1 MNYDATN
8 SDTMKHTLRLGIWG
22 FGRVGKAAALFFAR
36 QGHQITVMDSRV
48 LTAEEQTL
56 LKDNQIDFIPQD
68 NPAAFFETHDII
80 LPSPGIDLAP
90 WKSYSHKTVTEL
102 DLFSDA
108 FIGSLVAITGT
119 VGKTTST
126 TLLSQLL
133 TAAGKAPLTGGNIGI
148 PMFTLLTEQPM
159 AEQSSSEDS
168 SIKRSTIE
176 QQITEKPMA
185 ELSSTELSTTN
196 RSTTDRSTTDRSTT
210 QQLTTPKSN
219 TPLALLEVSSFQLEC
234 CRHFAPDLA
243 IWTNFF
249 SNHLDRHANLNE
261 YFQAK
266 KQMLN
271 HQRPDQ
277 HALLNADLV
286 IAYPELLK
294 IPATINLFTAQ
305 DPETLTL
312 PTLSENSSLFFIADR
327 TAYVTRNGTTLELF
341 SLDDT
346 SVITFP
352 ENLLVVGAALH
363 LLGCDPAA
371 LFKAHDQ
378 KLSVPEH
385 RLEPCAR
392 YGTSVFYNDSKATT
406 PQATLAAVKQL
417 APKPIKLFLGGLGK
431 GIDREPMI
439 RELAATTVRHIYCF
453 GKEAEHLAALCTT
466 YEIAHSTY
474 KTLEPALADCIE
486 ALQPDELV
494 LFSPSGSSFDLFKD
508 FEDRGRIFKALTREM
523 LATQSTRSENQGD

>member
-1 MNYDATN
+1 
-8 SDTMKHTLRLGIWG
+8 MKHTLRLGIWG

-36 QGHQITVMDSRV
+36 QGHHQITVMDNRV
-48 LTAEEQTL
+48 LTAEEQEL
-56 LKDNQIDFIPQD
+56 LAKNKIAFINQD
-68 NPAAFFETHDII
+68 NPATFFETHDII

-90 WKSYSHKTVTEL
+90 WKSYSHKIVTEL

-108 FIGSLVAITGT
+108 FKGSLIAITGT

-133 TAAGKAPLTGGNIGI
+133 TAAGRAPLTGGNIGI
-148 PMFTLLTEQPM
+148 PMFTLLS
-159 AEQSSSEDS
+159 EQSSAEKS
-168 SIKRSTIE
+168 SAK
-176 QQITEKPMA
+176 QQTTKHPM
-185 ELSSTELSTTN
+185 TELLTTKLAATEGSTTE
-196 RSTTDRSTTDRSTT
+196 RSD
-210 QQLTTPKSN
+210 PA
-219 TPLALLEVSSFQLEC
+219 LALLEVSSFQLEL

-266 KQMLN
+266 KQLFN
-271 HQRPDQ
+271 HQRSDQ

-286 IAYPELLK
+286 AAYPELLE
-294 IPATINLFTAQ
+294 IPATVNLFTAHN
-305 DPETLTL
+305 PKTLNL
-312 PTLSENSSLFFIADR
+312 PQLSENSSLFFIADLSRRSTLRAKADR
-327 TAYVTRNGTTLELF
+327 TAYVTRNGATQALF
-341 SLDDT
+341 SLDDIH
-346 SVITFP
+346 VITFP

-363 LLGCDPAA
+363 LLGLDPAT
-371 LFKAHDQ
+371 LFKTHDQ
-378 KLSVPEH
+378 NLSVPEH
-385 RLEPCAR
+385 RLEPCTR

-453 GKEAEHLAALCTT
+453 GKEAEHLATLCTT
-466 YEIAHSTY
+466 YGIAHSAY
-474 KTLEPALADCIE
+474 KTLEPALAECIE
-486 ALQPDELV
+486 VLQPDELV

-508 FEDRGRIFKALTREM
+508 FEDRGRIFKALTLEI
-523 LATQSTRSENQGD
+523 LATHTTRSENQGE

>member
-8 SDTMKHTLRLGIWG
+8 TGTMKQTLRLGIWG

-36 QGHQITVMDSRV
+36 QGHQITIMDSRV
-48 LTAEEQTL
+48 LTAEEQEL
-56 LKDNQIDFIPQD
+56 LTKNQIAFIPQD
-68 NPAAFFETHDII
+68 NPTAFFESHDII

-108 FIGSLVAITGT
+108 FKGSLVAITGT

-133 TAAGKAPLTGGNIGI
+133 TAAGRAPLTGGNIGI
-148 PMFTLLTEQPM
+148 PMFTLLTER
-159 AEQSSSEDS
+159 SSVKDCSSEDCS
-168 SIKRSTIE
+168 S
-176 QQITEKPMA
+176 EK
-185 ELSSTELSTTN
+185 STTK
-196 RSTTDRSTTDRSTT
+196 
-210 QQLTTPKSN
+210 QQATA
-219 TPLALLEVSSFQLEC
+219 LALLEVSSFQLEG

-249 SNHLDRHANLNE
+249 SNHLDRHANLDE

-266 KQMLN
+266 KQIFN
-271 HQRPDQ
+271 HQHASQ

-286 IAYPELLK
+286 VAYPELLE
-294 IPATINLFTAQ
+294 IPAIINLFTTQNLLSQNPVSQNKAALSLATGS
-305 DPETLTL
+305 PAVVTMSLAL
-312 PTLSENSSLFFIADR
+312 PQLPANSSLFFIADR
-327 TAYVTRNGTTLELF
+327 TAYVTRNGTTQALF
-341 SLDDT
+341 SLDDI

-378 KLSVPEH
+378 NLSVPEH

-392 YGTSVFYNDSKATT
+392 YGTSIFYNDSKATT

-439 RELAATTVRHIYCF
+439 RDLAATTVRHIYCF
-453 GKEAEHLAALCTT
+453 GKEAEHLASLCAT
-466 YEIAHSTY
+466 YEIAHSSY

-486 ALQPDELV
+486 ALQPDEQV

-508 FEDRGRIFKALTREM
+508 FEDRGRIFKQLTRKL
-523 LATQSTRSENQGD
+523 LATQNTRSENQGD

>member
-8 SDTMKHTLRLGIWG
+8 ADTMNHTLRLGIWG

-48 LTAEEQTL
+48 LTPEEQTL

-68 NPAAFFETHDII
+68 NPEAFFEQNDII

-108 FIGSLVAITGT
+108 FKGSLVAITGT

-148 PMFTLLTEQPM
+148 PMFTLL
-159 AEQSSSEDS
+159 SE
-168 SIKRSTIE
+168 
-176 QQITEKPMA
+176 
-185 ELSSTELSTTN
+185 
-196 RSTTDRSTTDRSTT
+196 
-210 QQLTTPKSN
+210 QLTTPQSQAA
-219 TPLALLEVSSFQLEC
+219 LALLEVSSFQLEC

-249 SNHLDRHANLNE
+249 SNHLDRHATLDE

-266 KQMLN
+266 KQIFN

-277 HALLNADLV
+277 QALLNADLV

-305 DPETLTL
+305 DPETLNV

-327 TAYVTRNGTTLELF
+327 IAYVTRNGTTQKLF

-363 LLGCDPAA
+363 LLGLDPAA

-392 YGTSVFYNDSKATT
+392 YGASIFYNDSKATT

-439 RELAATTVRHIYCF
+439 RDLAATTVRHIYCF
-453 GKEAEHLAALCTT
+453 GKEAEHLATLCTT

-508 FEDRGRIFKALTREM
+508 FEDRGRIFKALTLKILSE
-523 LATQSTRSENQGD
+523 QSTRSENQGD

>member
-1 MNYDATN
+1 MNHDALN
-8 SDTMKHTLRLGIWG
+8 SDTTKHTLRLGIWG

-36 QGHQITVMDSRV
+36 QGHHQITVMDSRI
-48 LTAEEQTL
+48 LTAEEQEL
-56 LKDNQIDFIPQD
+56 LAKNKIAFVNQD
-68 NPAAFFETHDII
+68 NPATFFETHDII

-102 DLFSDA
+102 DLFYDA
-108 FIGSLVAITGT
+108 FKGSLVAITGT

-133 TAAGKAPLTGGNIGI
+133 TAAGRAPLTGGNIGI
-148 PMFTLLTEQPM
+148 PMFTLLSEQSKI
-159 AEQSSSEDS
+159 EQSSAASE
-168 SIKRSTIE
+168 RSASERSASEEAEIE
-176 QQITEKPMA
+176 
-185 ELSSTELSTTN
+185 
-196 RSTTDRSTTDRSTT
+196 
-210 QQLTTPKSN
+210 QLTTSKQG
-219 TPLALLEVSSFQLEC
+219 TPLALLEVSSFQLEG

-249 SNHLDRHANLNE
+249 SNHLDRHANLDE

-266 KQMLN
+266 KQILN
-271 HQRPDQ
+271 HQRSDQ

-286 IAYPELLK
+286 AAYPELLE
-294 IPATINLFTAQ
+294 IPATVNLFTAH
-305 DPETLTL
+305 DPKTLNL
-312 PTLSENSSLFFIADR
+312 PTLAANSSLFFIANR
-327 TAYVTRNGTTLELF
+327 MAYVTHSGITQSLF
-341 SLDDT
+341 SLDDIH
-346 SVITFP
+346 VITFP

-363 LLGCDPAA
+363 LLGLDPAA
-371 LFKAHDQ
+371 LFKTHDQ
-378 KLSVPEH
+378 TLSVPEH

-439 RELAATTVRHIYCF
+439 HELAATTVRHIYCF
-453 GKEAEHLAALCTT
+453 GKEAEHLATLCTT
-466 YEIAHSTY
+466 YGIAHSAY
-474 KTLEPALADCIE
+474 KTLEPALAECIE
-486 ALQPDELV
+486 VLQPDELV

-508 FEDRGRIFKALTREM
+508 FEDRGRIFKALTLEI
-523 LATQSTRSENQGD
+523 LATHTTRSENQGE